1 MADNSLPL
9 SLSSWMEKSTN
20 PVYLASRIE
29 LRRNLSDILF
39 PEKASPQDKER
50 VIQESFWAVDD
61 FFTEAGKKVNL
72 YLLSELASQE
82 ANFLKKK
89 GLITATDVQ
98 AGEALILDEPEEVAF
113 EINRGDHLTTRITK
127 GGFQAE
133 SVARYA
139 LLLDAYLGKKLRFA
153 YSKKYGYLT
162 SSLNEV
168 GTGMRLILLG
178 CFPALVNSDRVE
190 SLLKLGREGREGK
203 VQIRKVEL
211 YGPANIFL
219 LYNRSPLSLSEDEII
234 ITVESVAQE
243 AERLELNA
251 REYLLKKEGLK
262 LEDKIWKSY
271 ATLEYSRL
279 LSFRDAL
286 YNISIVRMAYGLEIG
301 MEKKIPVR
309 ISSQIF
315 FGSDP
320 DILGVITGQK
330 SQEPDDLRAVR
341 ADWVRSLLQTSVKEK
356 EVSLHVG

>member
-1 MADNSLPL
+1 
-9 SLSSWMEKSTN
+9 MEKATN
-20 PVYLASRIE
+20 QVFLASRIE

-39 PEKASPQDKER
+39 PEKASLQDKER
-50 VIQESFWAVDD
+50 VIQEVFWVVDD

-72 YLLSELASQE
+72 YLLSEVSSQE

-89 GLITATDVQ
+89 GLITPADVQ
-98 AGEALILDEPEEVAF
+98 AGEALILDEPEEMAF
-113 EINRGDHLTTRITK
+113 ELNRGDHLTLRITK
-127 GGFQAE
+127 GGFQSEA
-133 SVARYA
+133 VAHLA

-178 CFPALVNSDRVE
+178 CFPALVNADRVE
-190 SLLKLGREGREGK
+190 SLLNLGRDGK
-203 VQIRKVEL
+203 IQIRKVEL

-219 LYNRSPLSLSEDEII
+219 LYNRSPLSLSQDEII
-234 ITVESVAQE
+234 IAVENAAQE

-251 REYLLKKEGLK
+251 REYLLKKDGLK

-286 YNISIVRMAYGLEIG
+286 YNISIVRMAYGLEMG
-301 MEKKIPVR
+301 MERKIPVR

-330 SQEPDDLRAVR
+330 CQEPDDLRAVR
-341 ADWVRSLLQTSVKEK
+341 AEWVRSLLHTSVERK
-356 EVSLHVG
+356 EVTPYVG